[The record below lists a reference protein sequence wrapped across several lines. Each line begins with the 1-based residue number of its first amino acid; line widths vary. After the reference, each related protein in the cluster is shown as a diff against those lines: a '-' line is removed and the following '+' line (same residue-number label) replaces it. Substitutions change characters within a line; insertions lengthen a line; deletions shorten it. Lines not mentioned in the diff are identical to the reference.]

1 MKPQHLKKYDH
12 LTTPLYEEFG
22 EDYQGQPYVLDGEK
36 NPSFRAHL
44 LSLGVADTRVGDITV
59 GLNAVWNSLC
69 QLDYGNL
76 HVVCKEFEG
85 LASICKKFGEI
96 EGMRCEFTDS
106 KGEEYK

>member
-12 LTTPLYEEFG
+12 LTSPLYEEFG
-22 EDYQGQPYVLDGEK
+22 EYNGKPYVLDGEK
-36 NPSFRAHL
+36 NASFRAHL

-69 QLDYGNL
+69 QLDYENL
-76 HVVCKEFEG
+76 RVVCKEFEG

-96 EGMRCEFTDS
+96 EGIRCEFTDS